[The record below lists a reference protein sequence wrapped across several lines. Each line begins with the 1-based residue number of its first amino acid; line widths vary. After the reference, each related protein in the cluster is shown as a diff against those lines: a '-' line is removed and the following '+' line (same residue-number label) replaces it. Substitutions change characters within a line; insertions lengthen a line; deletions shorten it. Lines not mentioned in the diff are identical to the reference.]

1 MRKNI
6 KTKNDIIVLV
16 LIYILVIILAIFTT
30 PIGNMEEIWKYN
42 ICQAIVNGK
51 QLYKDINLVNTPLV
65 YLIGALFVKIKPCLI
80 SFRIITVIMWAAML
94 LMFHIIAAKLN
105 QSNLKIFAI
114 NLFFIFFC
122 RSFMYVFVFIICNNN
137 PLLCF

>member
-42 ICQAIVNGK
+42 ICQAIVN
-51 QLYKDINLVNTPLV
+51 
-65 YLIGALFVKIKPCLI
+65 
-80 SFRIITVIMWAAML
+80 
-94 LMFHIIAAKLN
+94 
-105 QSNLKIFAI
+105 
-114 NLFFIFFC
+114 
-122 RSFMYVFVFIICNNN
+122 
-137 PLLCF
+137 

>member
-42 ICQAIVNGK
+42 ICQAIVKWKNNYIR
-51 QLYKDINLVNTPLV
+51 YK
-65 YLIGALFVKIKPCLI
+65 F
-80 SFRIITVIMWAAML
+80 S
-94 LMFHIIAAKLN
+94 
-105 QSNLKIFAI
+105 
-114 NLFFIFFC
+114 
-122 RSFMYVFVFIICNNN
+122 
-137 PLLCF
+137 